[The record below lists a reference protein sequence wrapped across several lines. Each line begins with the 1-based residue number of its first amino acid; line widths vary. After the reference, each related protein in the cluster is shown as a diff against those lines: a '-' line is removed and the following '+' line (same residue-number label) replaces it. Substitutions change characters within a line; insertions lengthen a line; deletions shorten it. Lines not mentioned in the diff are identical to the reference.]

1 MSLSPSPCPA
11 VLEALATVC
20 QHAQGFYQ
28 QGLLWGTSGNLSL
41 RAVAMAESA
50 EPSFYLTAS
59 GLDKGALSP
68 SDFLQVNAQLQPVL
82 AAETRTPSA
91 EGLLHSALYGALPPA
106 EAGTVYH
113 VHSVRWSVLSSAPSV
128 RWNEAG
134 VAWLPLPRVEMLKGL
149 GLPTHEA
156 EASLLVLPNSQRME
170 DLVAPLL
177 AALPQLVVPAFVLQ
191 GHGVYAWGA
200 TPFAAKRHV
209 EVLEFLAQYLTLQ
222 GELK

>member
-1 MSLSPSPCPA
+1 MPLAPPPSPM
-11 VLEALATVC
+11 VLDALATVC

-41 RAVAMAESA
+41 RAVASAAA

-91 EGLLHSALYGALPPA
+91 EGLLHSALYGALPP
-106 EAGTVYH
+106 EQAGTVYH
-113 VHSVRWSVLSSAPSV
+113 VHSVRWSVLSSAASV

-134 VAWLPLPRVEMLKGL
+134 VAGLPLPRVEMLKGL

-170 DLVAPLL
+170 DLVPPLL

-222 GELK
+222 GG